1 MTKGVLIT
9 NTDGLY
15 AASVADIETGK
26 LQQGEVRIDVTH
38 STINYKDA
46 LAITGKGKIIREFPM
61 TPGIDC
67 VGAVS
72 ESLDDNF
79 AVGDTVVLN
88 GFGCGERSPGGL
100 TQSAVI
106 SGKHLIKLPEGID
119 PKHTMMLG
127 TAGYTAMLCV
137 IALQRAGVSP
147 NDGEVLVT
155 GANGGVGS
163 VSVMLLSKLGYTVV
177 ASTGRPEE
185 SDFLRGLGAS
195 SIISRDELN
204 QPGKPLGKER
214 WAGVVDSL
222 GSHTLA
228 NACATTK
235 YGGAVAACGLAQ
247 GMDLSATVAPF
258 ILRGVTLLGIDS
270 VYRPIADRQEAWA
283 KLAELIDVDKLN
295 ELSTT
300 IGLNDVVATA
310 EKLLAG
316 QVRGRILVDMNA

>member
-15 AASVADIETGK
+15 AASLADIETGK

-61 TPGIDC
+61 IPGIDC